1 MTTKQLLRKKLLKK
15 FSKKWKNLIIKMSF
29 NNCIDKLLE
38 DISDDRL
45 FLILNHITFKE
56 VDRLINSFK
65 EVYNIPQEVFVEKIK
80 KKFRKDIF

>member
-38 DISDDRL
+38 DISDERL

>member
-1 MTTKQLLRKKLLKK
+1 
-15 FSKKWKNLIIKMSF
+15 MSF

-38 DISDDRL
+38 DISDERL